1 MANKFKID
9 SFKEYLTI
17 LVGLALYALGWTGSL
32 LYGIELS
39 VVI

>member
-17 LVGLALYALGWTGSL
+17 LVGLVLYVFGWTNFL
-32 LYGIELS
+32 LYFIELS